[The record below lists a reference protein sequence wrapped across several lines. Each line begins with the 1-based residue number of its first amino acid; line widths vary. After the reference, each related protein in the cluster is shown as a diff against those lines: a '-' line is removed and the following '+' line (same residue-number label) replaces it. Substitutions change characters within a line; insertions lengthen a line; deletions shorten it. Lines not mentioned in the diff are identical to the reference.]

1 MNDSDLMV
9 VLMAYGVVGLVTAV
23 LVIGYHL
30 FEPKPKGELYKAL
43 VSNEHLT
50 LWPWVLKH
58 VLKPLLGFVI
68 LTFVWPLAWF
78 VGFMAVW
85 EDWRRKAKDKRAEF
99 VVKRK
104 YLKSPC
110 QLSLVEQSNLVDDPL
125 GAVPALP
132 FGHLNAV
139 WSDFVLK
146 RPDAAELWSFAC
158 VWENRYGRKDQ
169 RQGYAW
175 LLNREITDWV
185 VLDIKPFS
193 PEE

>member
-9 VLMAYGVVGLVTAV
+9 LLMAYGAAGLVTAV

-30 FEPKPKGELYKAL
+30 FEHKPKGELYKAL
-43 VSNEHLT
+43 VPTEHLT

-99 VVKRK
+99 VVKRR

-132 FGHLNAV
+132 FGHLNAL

-146 RPDAAELWSFAC
+146 KPDAAELWSFAC

-185 VLDIKPFS
+185 VLDIKPVS

>member
-1 MNDSDLMV
+1 MNDFDLMV
-9 VLMAYGVVGLVTAV
+9 VLMAYGVIGLVTAV

-30 FEPKPKGELYKAL
+30 FEPKPKSELYKAL
-43 VSNEHLT
+43 VPAEQLT

-68 LTFVWPLAWF
+68 LTFVWRLAWF

-85 EDWRRKAKDKRAEF
+85 EDWRSKAKDKRAEF
-99 VVKRK
+99 VVKRR

-110 QLSLVEQSNLVDDPL
+110 QLSLVEQSSLVDDPL

-132 FGHLNAV
+132 FGHLNAL
-139 WSDFVLK
+139 WSAFVLK
-146 RPDAAELWSFAC
+146 KPDAAQLWSFTC

-169 RQGYAW
+169 RKGYAW

-185 VLDIKPFS
+185 VLDIKPVS

>member
-1 MNDSDLMV
+1 MNDFDLMG
-9 VLMAYGVVGLVTAV
+9 VLMAYGAVGLVTAV

-30 FEPKPKGELYKAL
+30 FEPKPKGEIYKAL
-43 VSNEHLT
+43 VPTEHLT

-78 VGFMAVW
+78 VGFMAIW

-99 VVKRK
+99 VVKRR

-110 QLSLVEQSNLVDDPL
+110 QLSLVEQSSLVDDPL

-132 FGHLNAV
+132 FGHLNAL

-146 RPDAAELWSFAC
+146 KPDAAQLWSFAC

-185 VLDIKPFS
+185 VLDIKPVS

>member
-9 VLMAYGVVGLVTAV
+9 VLMSYGVIGLLTAV
-23 LVIGYHL
+23 LVIGYHV
-30 FEPKPKGELYKAL
+30 FEPKSKGELYKAMIPAEQL
-43 VSNEHLT
+43 SA
-50 LWPWVLKH
+50 WPWMLKH

-68 LTFVWPLAWF
+68 VIFVWPLAWF
-78 VGFMAVW
+78 VGFMAVR
-85 EDWRRKAKDKRAEF
+85 EDWQRKAKDKRAEF
-99 VVKRK
+99 VVKRR

-110 QLSLVEQSNLVDDPL
+110 QLSLVEQSSLVDDPL

-139 WSDFVLK
+139 WCAFVQK
-146 RPDAAELWSFAC
+146 KPDAAELWSFAC

-169 RQGYAW
+169 RKGYAW

-185 VLDIKPFS
+185 VLDIKPVS